1 MRLLN
6 EYLQHK
12 PEKGHFHACVRTG
25 ANLLKTFLAYKQP
38 RRAIINL
45 ISTRR
50 VRNLRV
56 PALIEFGL
64 SAVYNVVLSLYFCL
78 LSAISIIPIR
88 LIEDTI
94 FFFKYNAIKEN
105 RG

>member
-1 MRLLN
+1 MCKNQCEPTQDILGLN
-6 EYLQHK
+6 
-12 PEKGHFHACVRTG
+12 
-25 ANLLKTFLAYKQP
+25 NKQP

-50 VRNLRV
+50 VRNLL
-56 PALIEFGL
+56 PALIELGL

-78 LSAISIIPIR
+78 LSAISVIPIR

-94 FFFKYNAIKEN
+94 
-105 RG
+105 

>member
-12 PEKGHFHACVRTG
+12 PEKSHFHVCVRTS
-25 ANLLKTFLAYKQP
+25 ANLLKTFLGYKQP

-56 PALIEFGL
+56 PALIELGL

-78 LSAISIIPIR
+78 LSAIIIIPIQTDDWEQMS
-88 LIEDTI
+88 LD
-94 FFFKYNAIKEN
+94 
-105 RG
+105 

>member
-6 EYLQHK
+6 EYVEHK
-12 PEKGHFHACVRTG
+12 PEKGHFHEGVRTS
-25 ANLLKTFLAYKQP
+25 ANLLKTFSAYKQP
-38 RRAIINL
+38 KRAIINL

-56 PALIEFGL
+56 PALIELGL

-78 LSAISIIPIR
+78 LSAIIIIPIQTDYWEQMS
-88 LIEDTI
+88 LD
-94 FFFKYNAIKEN
+94 
-105 RG
+105 